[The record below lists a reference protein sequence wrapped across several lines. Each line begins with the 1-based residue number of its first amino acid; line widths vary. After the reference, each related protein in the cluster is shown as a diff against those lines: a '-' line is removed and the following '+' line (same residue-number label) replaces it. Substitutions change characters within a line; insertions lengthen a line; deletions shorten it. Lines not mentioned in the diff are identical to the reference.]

1 MIGMSET
8 LILAELSSGVELVN
22 SRSRNCPKSRERE
35 SWIGVPTVPPYQT
48 AYPYRS
54 APLAHVRFAPESR
67 LQSDIAP
74 CPLCAKTGL
83 VHRSKPHRYSIT
95 SSTVASSDGGTSR
108 PSALAV
114 LRLVANS
121 NLVGDR

>member
-1 MIGMSET
+1 VIGMSET

-67 LQSDIAP
+67 LKSDIAP
-74 CPLCAKTGL
+74 SEQETI
-83 VHRSKPHRYSIT
+83 HDSINR
-95 SSTVASSDGGTSR
+95 SDGKPVCVTIFPIEKFGT
-108 PSALAV
+108 
-114 LRLVANS
+114 
-121 NLVGDR
+121 